1 MPAHRTRPRRPEAPE
16 HKLLNALS
24 TSIDDAFSHLA
35 ADDPAHLLRVIDRA
49 DHAEAFEL
57 GLLPLAT
64 DVHPAEAMAG
74 FTAPADWSAVGVVT
88 SGRTEEMVAAGT
100 PDRGERAP
108 HDVRLTFLLARSG
121 RSVALLTPIG
131 AMSCERRVLCEP
143 PLGVLADACRLVLG
157 LRTAEPTGGP
167 ELWLSARWLDR
178 LLAAALDQPGAV
190 RTWNAAV
197 RLHPLISGSPEPTP
211 QEVAALAEQAATE
224 FDWERLRL
232 LATCGQGAEPAI
244 TPAVASW
251 MDAGF
256 FARHLLAAEL
266 PIDLLVTELDALVPD
281 AVMAAV
287 RQALP
292 ASCLGT
298 W

>member
-1 MPAHRTRPRRPEAPE
+1 MPAHRTRPQRPKAPE
-16 HKLLNALS
+16 HKLLIALAS
-24 TSIDDAFSHLA
+24 NIDDAFSHLA
-35 ADDPAHLLRVIDRA
+35 AHDPAHVLRLINRA
-49 DHAEAFEL
+49 DNAEGFEL

-74 FTAPADWSAVGVVT
+74 FTAPADWSAVGVVIT
-88 SGRTEEMVAAGT
+88 GRSEELVAPGR

-108 HDVRLTFLLARSG
+108 QPVRLTFLLARSD
-121 RSVALLTPIG
+121 RSVALLTQIG
-131 AMSCERRVLCEP
+131 AMSSERRVLCEP

-157 LRTAEPTGGP
+157 LHTAEPTEGP
-167 ELWLSARWLDR
+167 ELWLSVRWLDR

-190 RTWNAAV
+190 RTWGAAV
-197 RLHPLISGSPEPTP
+197 RLHPLISGGP
-211 QEVAALAEQAATE
+211 QPMPQAVAALTEQAAVD

-232 LATCGQGAEPAI
+232 LATRGQGAEPAI

-266 PIDLLVTELDALVPD
+266 PIDLLVTELDALVPGG
-281 AVMAAV
+281 VMAAV
-287 RQALP
+287 RRALP
-292 ASCLGT
+292 ASCRGT
-298 W
+298 